1 MMSKIIVYLG
11 IALLLLPI
19 ACVSTLRSEHV
30 CNGSQ
35 TESAGTSGSVEL
47 KGNCELTLT
56 NISSKINI
64 AGISNTSCDGKMS
77 IDVNDHQYCA
87 DEMITNTLIDLTD
100 KPLVIK
106 AVQAVPFQLFYYR
119 GENNIVTFYW
129 MMIYLLHL
137 CDSHIPPV

>member
-1 MMSKIIVYLG
+1 MSKIIVYLG

-56 NISSKINI
+56 NISGKINI
-64 AGISNTSCDGKMS
+64 AGISNRSCDGKMS

-87 DEMITNTLIDLTD
+87 DEMITDTLIDLTD
-100 KPLVIK
+100 SELVIK
-106 AVQAVPFQLFYYR
+106 AMKTVPFQIFYYR

-129 MMIYLLHL
+129 
-137 CDSHIPPV
+137 VK

>member
-119 GENNIVTFYW
+119 GENNIVTFY
-129 MMIYLLHL
+129 
-137 CDSHIPPV
+137 